1 MKGEESTFRI
11 ESVTFVL
18 KPVSVESQKEL
29 TDSGLNSSE
38 ICIVNVQLDN
48 STVKLTLRHIA
59 DLISGWFQE
68 TRARYHKNT
77 KMVFLTSAF
86 DN

>member
-48 STVKLTLRHIA
+48 STVKLTLRHIV
-59 DLISGWFQE
+59 DFISGWISLE
-68 TRARYHKNT
+68 R
-77 KMVFLTSAF
+77 LTSRSVLS
-86 DN
+86 N

>member
-1 MKGEESTFRI
+1 MKSEESTFRF

-68 TRARYHKNT
+68 TR
-77 KMVFLTSAF
+77 VQS
-86 DN
+86 